1 MTGACTTPWERRLR
15 QTLTGETEQPVLL
28 LVAGAAGTGK
38 TWFARRL
45 MTLARSLD
53 VPACLRPRGES
64 TASGEPDAQ
73 SPVLVIHDDVHR
85 AGPEAL
91 AVLRESLARLGPG
104 RAVVLL
110 YRPEELACPGL
121 PLGTP
126 AVDYPSAMALLQ
138 HTIAAWNVQK
148 IRAVAAKAL
157 DRCVAPDEAERLLAD
172 SGGVAQVVT
181 DLLSAVRDRS
191 PHPTAPVELDGIE
204 VPLRLKELTLGRLA
218 ALSVRQQAV
227 VRAAAV
233 LNEPATRQE
242 LLEVAAAGTRPRGLA
257 SGSQDGC
264 DGLLQALES
273 AVLREY
279 EHGRYGLFVPLAA
292 RVVRDVTP
300 GPLRQEMHAAAADML
315 ARRSPKP
322 HSLLAHHRREAGQH
336 RGWIRA
342 VERAARRAVKEGRYE
357 EAVSLLEEVLVS
369 PDAPLKV
376 RAGLAPLLADS
387 AVLGLRAERTVGV
400 LSRIVADRDLPLAL
414 RGEIRL
420 DLGLLMINQLGQA
433 QDGCRETARAAA
445 ELLRERPC
453 LAARAMAALAMPYW
467 PGIPIGTHRAW
478 VDEAEVAARNSGD
491 PVALSAVQANSAT
504 LALAVGE
511 PHGWDLLRALPTRHP
526 NRQARR
532 HAARGLC
539 NAADAAVWLGRFDRA
554 EELIASGSEL
564 ARSSGLPYSERTVD
578 GATFLLDYFAGRWS
592 GLAERCA
599 AFATDHAHLPVVSGD
614 ARLVLGLLAVARGE
628 WSRALSWLSEPDLL
642 PLAPH
647 GTAAAGAGIRLLMAR
662 GDVGAAAVEAR
673 RAWCVARSKG
683 VWVWAAELAP
693 WVVQALV
700 GEPAVDEA
708 ADVVRELAA
717 GLERLDAPAASAHLL
732 HSRAL
737 VAEATRLP
745 TEALGLHRAAAEAF
759 ACLPRPYEQALC
771 RERAALLVLEV
782 DRGGTVGRPAGEG
795 ARGRQAAAPGAGEQ
809 AHAVAELELCVADF
823 DSLGASWD
831 ATRTRAELRRHQPAA
846 ASRPGGRPSYGGL
859 LSPREE
865 EVAELAATGLTNR
878 EIATTLHLS
887 PRTVEHH
894 VARAV
899 HKLGVLSRQDLAG
912 RRTSAQNRA

>member
-1 MTGACTTPWERRLR
+1 MTGAHTAPWERRLR

-45 MTLARSLD
+45 VALARSLD
-53 VPACLRPRGES
+53 VPADLRPCGGS
-64 TASGEPDAQ
+64 TAPDGPDAGT
-73 SPVLVIHDDVHR
+73 PGLLIHDDVHR
-85 AGPEAL
+85 AGPEEL
-91 AVLRESLARLGPG
+91 AALRERLVRPGPG

-110 YRPEELACPGL
+110 YRPEELPSPGL

-126 AVDYPSAMALLQ
+126 PVDYPSAMALLQ
-138 HTIAAWNVQK
+138 HTIPAWDGEKV
-148 IRAVAAKAL
+148 RAVATKTL
-157 DRCVAPDEAERLLAD
+157 DRCVPPDVAARLLAD

-181 DLLSAVRDRS
+181 DLLSAVLERS
-191 PHPTAPVELDGIE
+191 PHATTPVELDGVE
-204 VPLRLKELTLGRLA
+204 VPLRLKELTLARLA
-218 ALSVRQQAV
+218 ALPGRQQAV

-233 LNEPATRQE
+233 LNEPATRRE
-242 LLEVAAAGTRPRGLA
+242 LLEVAAAGTRPRD
-257 SGSQDGC
+257 SVPGSQDGWE
-264 DGLLQALES
+264 GLLQALTS

-300 GPLRQEMHAAAADML
+300 GPLRQEMHAAAADLL

-322 HSLLAHHRREAGQH
+322 YSLLAHHRRQAGRH

-342 VERAARRAVKEGRYE
+342 VERAARRAVKTGRYE
-357 EAVSLLEEVLVS
+357 EAVSLLEQVLAS
-369 PDAPLKV
+369 PDAPLKA

-400 LSRIVADRDLPLAL
+400 LSRIVADGDLPLAL

-433 QDGCRETARAAA
+433 QDGYRETARAAA
-445 ELLRERPC
+445 ELLAERPC
-453 LAARAMAALAMPYW
+453 LAARAMAALAMPHW

-478 VDEAEVAARNSGD
+478 IDEAEAAARNSGD
-491 PVALSAVQANSAT
+491 PVALSAVRANTVT
-504 LALAVGE
+504 LTLAVGE
-511 PHGWDLLRALPTRHP
+511 PRGWDLLRTLPTGHP

-539 NAADAAVWLGRFDRA
+539 NAADAAVWLGRLDRA
-554 EELIASGSEL
+554 EELLASGAEL
-564 ARSSGLPYSERTVD
+564 ARSSGLPYSERTV
-578 GATFLLDYFAGRWS
+578 GAATVLLDYFAGRWS

-599 AFATDHAHLPVVSGD
+599 AFAADHAHLPVVSGD

-628 WSRALSWLSEPDLL
+628 WSRAMSWLSDPDAL
-642 PLAPH
+642 PLASH
-647 GTAAAGAGIRLLMAR
+647 GTTAAGAGIRLLIAR
-662 GDVGAAAVEAR
+662 DDGPAAAREAR
-673 RAWCVARSKG
+673 RAWHAATAKG

-693 WVVQALV
+693 WAVEALV
-700 GEPAVDEA
+700 GEGAAEEA
-708 ADVVRELAA
+708 AAVVRELAA
-717 GLERLDAPAASAHLL
+717 GLEGLDAPAASAHLL

-737 VAEATRLP
+737 VAEATGLP
-745 TEALGLHRAAAEAF
+745 TEAVALHRASAEAF
-759 ACLPRPYEQALC
+759 GRLPRPYDRALC
-771 RERAALLVLEV
+771 RERAALLVLEGERV
-782 DRGGTVGRPAGEG
+782 QTVGRSADKDVPDRPAPVPG
-795 ARGRQAAAPGAGEQ
+795 ARER

-831 ATRTRAELRRHQPAA
+831 ATRARAELRRHQPAKS
-846 ASRPGGRPSYGGL
+846 SRPAGRPSFGGL

-865 EVAELAATGLTNR
+865 EVAELAAVGLTNR

-899 HKLGVLSRQDLAG
+899 HKLGALSRQDLAG
-912 RRTSAQNRA
+912 RRLSAQERP